1 MQGDQGATGPTGAQG
16 IQGATGGTGPTGDQ
30 GIQGSTGPT
39 GSQGIQGVTG
49 PAGSTGPQGVQG
61 AQGVTGPTGAQ
72 GIQGETGSTGPTG
85 AASTVTGPT
94 GDIGPTGPTGPTAQA
109 FQTISVSGQS
119 DVIADAPND
128 TLNFSGISNVQI
140 TTTSGTDTVTFGVN
154 EDPAFHVVTVNG
166 DGDDV
171 NLLALTNSHFNS
183 RISLDNTATSGREY
197 RIISTGTGS
206 AITAGSLA
214 IYDVDASAVRL
225 RVASD
230 GTVYV
235 VGTLDANAIAV
246 TSTTVVTNLN
256 ADQLDGQHGSH
267 YLDWTNT
274 TNKPDP
280 TITLGGDL
288 TGSVTLTDLASGT
301 LTATI
306 AANSVTLG
314 DDTTGNYIAT
324 VAGTASQIDVSG
336 SGTETSAVTLSLPA
350 TINVNTTGSAAKW
363 TTGRTITLGG
373 DLTGNVTLDGSADVT
388 LTATVAA
395 NSVALGT
402 DTTGQYIAT
411 IDGTANQINVTG
423 PGQATESAQVTLSLP
438 QDINTT
444 SSPSFAGLTLSG
456 DLAVNGADIT
466 TTSTGTATVFNA
478 NATTLNLGGAATTV
492 SIGAGSGTTTVNNAL
507 VVTGD
512 LTVNGTT
519 TTMNTTTISVDDKNI
534 ELGAIAS
541 PTDVTA
547 DGGGITLKGETDKT
561 FNWIDA
567 TDAWTSSEHMNLA
580 SGKVYR
586 INETS
591 VLSSNTLGSGVTQ
604 SSLTTVG
611 TIVAGN
617 WEGVPVGGQWGGTGV
632 NNGSSTITLGGNLT
646 TTGAHSLEFT
656 LAGTTLLT
664 LPTSGTIVSN
674 TNTNIIA
681 DNDQLILA
689 SQIFGR

>member
-1 MQGDQGATGPTGAQG
+1 MSAIVRYNPDL
-16 IQGATGGTGPTGDQ
+16 
-30 GIQGSTGPT
+30 S
-39 GSQGIQGVTG
+39 SQ
-49 PAGSTGPQGVQG
+49 
-61 AQGVTGPTGAQ
+61 
-72 GIQGETGSTGPTG
+72 
-85 AASTVTGPT
+85 
-94 GDIGPTGPTGPTAQA
+94 
-109 FQTISVSGQS
+109 FKTIAVSGQS
-119 DVIADAPND
+119 DVVADTAND
-128 TLNFSGISNVQI
+128 TLTLAGISNVQI
-140 TTTSGTDTVTFGVN
+140 TTNAGTDTISVGVN
-154 EDPAFHVVTVNG
+154 EDPTFHAVTVNG

-183 RISLDNTATSGREY
+183 RLSLDNTATSGREY

-214 IYDVDASAVRL
+214 FYDADATAVRL
-225 RVASD
+225 RIADD

-235 VGTLDANAIAV
+235 VGTLNANAIAV
-246 TSTTVVTNLN
+246 TSTSVVTNLN

-306 AANSVTLG
+306 AADSVTLG
-314 DDTTGNYIAT
+314 TDTTGNYIAT

-336 SGTETSAVTLSLPA
+336 SGTESSAVTLSLPA

-395 NSVALGT
+395 DSVALGT
-402 DTTGQYIAT
+402 DTTGNYVAT
-411 IDGTANQINVTG
+411 VAGTANQITVGGSGSET
-423 PGQATESAQVTLSLP
+423 AAITLSLP

-444 SSPSFAGLTLSG
+444 SSPSFTGLTLSG

-466 TTSTGTATVFNA
+466 TTSVGTATVFNT
-478 NATTLNLGGAATTV
+478 NATTVNIAGAATTV
-492 SIGAGSGTTTVNNAL
+492 SIGASNGTTTIN
-507 VVTGD
+507 GD

-519 TTMNTTTISVDDKNI
+519 TTVNATTVSVDDKNI
-534 ELGAIAS
+534 ELGSVAS

-547 DGGGITLKGETDKT
+547 DGGGITLKGATDKT
-561 FNWIDA
+561 LNWVDA
-567 TDAWTSSEHMNLA
+567 TDSWTFNQN
-580 SGKVYR
+580 VD
-586 INETS
+586 I
-591 VLSSNTLGSGVTQ
+591 SNTGLSYAIGGQLVLGYGFLGSTVVN
-604 SSLTTVG
+604 SSLTSVG
-611 TIVAGN
+611 ELSSGTWKATTIAG
-617 WEGVPVGGQWGGTGV
+617 QYGGTGV
-632 NNGSSTITLGGNLT
+632 ANTGKTITLGGNVTTSGAYAMTLTLTGTTSVTMPVDGKIVSDT
-646 TTGAHSLEFT
+646 TTSLI
-656 LAGTTLLT
+656 
-664 LPTSGTIVSN
+664 S
-674 TNTNIIA
+674 